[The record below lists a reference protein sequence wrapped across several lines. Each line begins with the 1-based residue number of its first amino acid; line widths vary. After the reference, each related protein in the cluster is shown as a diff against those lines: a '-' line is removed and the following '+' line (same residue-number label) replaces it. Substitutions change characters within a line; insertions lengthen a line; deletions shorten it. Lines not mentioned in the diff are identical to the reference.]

1 MPAPRPPAELTGQE
15 RRETRDAAIRFGRQR
30 MLDALNGRQYTE
42 RSRGG
47 NNVVQ
52 AIVKAGCRVN
62 RGLGLTWLE
71 PTLLV
76 ELTYSEMIEERLRK
90 SVYRGVATV

>member
-1 MPAPRPPAELTGQE
+1 
-15 RRETRDAAIRFGRQR
+15 
-30 MLDALNGRQYTE
+30 
-42 RSRGG
+42 
-47 NNVVQ
+47 VQ
-52 AIVKAGCRVN
+52 AIVKAGYRVN